1 MFVLMR
7 NQKISA
13 QKLRLVAR
21 AIAGDSVA
29 MALQKLS
36 FAPQKAAK
44 IVIKGLR
51 SAIANAENNDFA
63 DVDRLKVAMV
73 CVDQSYCLKRHTQ
86 KAKGRGAQILK
97 PYSHLRIELQ
107 AIGAQ

>member
-13 QKLRLVAR
+13 QKLRVVAR
-21 AIAGDSVA
+21 VIAGNSVA
-29 MALQKLS
+29 QAIEKLS

-44 IVIKGLR
+44 IVIKALR
-51 SAIANAENNDFA
+51 SAIANADHNYSV
-63 DVDRLKVAMV
+63 DVDMLMVATV

-97 PYSHLRIELQ
+97 PYSHIRIELQ
-107 AIGAQ
+107 AIGAR